1 MQKDNINE
9 TNLSKYGCIR
19 IISETYILVGSNFKN
34 PTMRQ
39 DIKKEHY
46 YFEQR
51 NPDKIYVSK
60 SFPFFHIK
68 GVITNEKRFVKKVFE
83 KENISEFIE
92 VNGEIV
98 LRDLFLG
105 KYQVSATVYSK
116 QETNLMEF
124 TLQRF
129 IKDEND
135 KIRPV
140 KETSFSFSQEEFT
153 ALLKFLSDLK
163 FLDFSDKDRFVV
175 EGNSIPHNRI
185 LLNLTKPDPNKVLVD
200 KNLGNLVNKLT
211 ALSETEREQLLE
223 TLKNG
228 VFSKSDLDILSG
240 RRDGLTEFKARLIN
254 VSEYDEPEWQTFFK
268 NNSWIFGYGL
278 DYKFLSILQKE
289 ASVSGVDLDGKNE
302 VKSDFLLADNNFT
315 VLVELKRPDT
325 PLFEKDKNRSESWKL
340 SKDLTYAVSQ
350 ILSQKA
356 EWELNS
362 PLKNFDEFGKPINQT
377 TIDPKTILIIG
388 DTRQFK
394 GDTKTDL
401 IKKRTFELYRRN
413 SRNIDIITY
422 DELLDRAK
430 FIVNDKNE
438 AEINNIIDKDDLPF

>member
-1 MQKDNINE
+1 
-9 TNLSKYGCIR
+9 
-19 IISETYILVGSNFKN
+19 
-34 PTMRQ
+34 MRR
-39 DIKKEHY
+39 DIQKEHY

-51 NPDKIYVSK
+51 NPEKIYVSK
-60 SFPFFHIK
+60 SFPFYHFK

-83 KENISEFIE
+83 KESISEFVE

-98 LRDLFLG
+98 LKDLLLG
-105 KYQVSATVYSK
+105 KYQVSATVYSR
-116 QETNLMEF
+116 QDTNLMEF

-129 IKDEND
+129 IKDESN

-140 KETSFSFSQEEFT
+140 KETSFSFTQDEFI

-175 EGNSIPHNRI
+175 EGSSIPHNRI

-200 KNLGNLVNKLT
+200 KNLGNLVTKLT
-211 ALSETEREQLLE
+211 TLNETEREQLLE

-228 VFSKSDLDILSG
+228 VFSKSDIDILTG
-240 RRDGLTEFKARLIN
+240 RRDGLEEFKTKLKDPSN
-254 VSEYDEPEWQTFFK
+254 YDEPEWQTFFK

-289 ASVSGVDLDGKNE
+289 ASLSNVDLDGKNE

-315 VLVELKRPDT
+315 VIVELKRPDT

-340 SKDLTYAVSQ
+340 SKELTYAVSQ

-356 EWELNS
+356 EWELNAQT
-362 PLKNFDEFGKPINQT
+362 KNYDEFGNLINQT

-388 DTRQFK
+388 DTKQFS
-394 GDTKTDL
+394 GETKTDL
-401 IKKRTFELYRRN
+401 IKKKTFELYRRN
-413 SRNIDIITY
+413 SRNIEIITY

-430 FIVNDKNE
+430 FIVNDNDESINE
-438 AEINNIIDKDDLPF
+438 TNTQTDNDDLPF